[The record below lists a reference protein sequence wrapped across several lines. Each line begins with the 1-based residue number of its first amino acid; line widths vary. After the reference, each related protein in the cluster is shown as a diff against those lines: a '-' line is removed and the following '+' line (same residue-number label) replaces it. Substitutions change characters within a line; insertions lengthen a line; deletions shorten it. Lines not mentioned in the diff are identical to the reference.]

1 MTTPLYLLRC
11 KQVGYSYA
19 DLKEIPMSVV
29 QGSFIEQGNDSYDY
43 PLKATQKEINM
54 L

>member
-19 DLKEIPMSVV
+19 DLREIPMCIV
-29 QGSFIEQGNDSYDY
+29 QGSFIEQGNDTYDY
-43 PLKATQKEINM
+43 PLKATQREINM

>member
-11 KQVGYSYA
+11 KQVGFSYA
-19 DLKEIPMSVV
+19 DMKEIPMSIVT
-29 QGSFIEQGNDSYDY
+29 GTFIEQGNDSYDY
-43 PLKATQKEINM
+43 PLKAGQAQIDM

>member
-19 DLKEIPMSVV
+19 DLKEIPMSVI
-29 QGSFIEQGNDSYDY
+29 QGSFIEQDNDSYDY
-43 PLKATQKEINM
+43 PLKATQREINM

>member
-11 KQVGYSYA
+11 KQVGFSYE
-19 DLKEIPMSVV
+19 DMKEIPMSIV
-29 QGSFIEQGNDSYDY
+29 QGTFVEQGNDSYDY
-43 PLKATQKEINM
+43 PLKPTQDVIDR

>member
-19 DLKEIPMSVV
+19 DLKEIPMSVI
-29 QGSFIEQGNDSYDY
+29 QGSFSEHGNDSYDY
-43 PLKATQKEINM
+43 PLKATQNEINM